1 MCVFRSTLCY
11 MRILSFTRFF
21 KHTAII
27 LNTTVGSS
35 FFHLRSL
42 FEIKS
47 FLSKSSLEVA
57 IHAFVTSRLGY
68 CNSLSFG
75 LKILKSLGYA
85 AARFLKRCKKFDHVT
100 PSWDHCIGCQF
111 TIELRLKYCYL
122 STIKLLPI
130 CLIYSITTGEGTKI
144 GGQMSPPYP

>member
-1 MCVFRSTLCY
+1 MCYVPNAFVC

-35 FFHLRSL
+35 FFHLPSL

-47 FLSKSSLEVA
+47 FLSKSSLEVV
-57 IHAFVTSRLGY
+57 IHAFVTFRLDY

-85 AARFLKRCKKFDHVT
+85 AGRFLKRCKKFDHVT
-100 PSWDHCIGCQF
+100 PS
-111 TIELRLKYCYL
+111 
-122 STIKLLPI
+122 
-130 CLIYSITTGEGTKI
+130 
-144 GGQMSPPYP
+144 